1 MSKGRINSLQQF
13 RRKRGQFCTLD
24 EVLEVDGLGVKVLE
38 RLCDSILN
46 QISGSEV
53 EMSVE
58 MSQVQKWAKPTKSNR
73 SQLLTPALHFDQKKV
88 RVNTVYNK
96 ITLGM
101 HHVV

>member
-1 MSKGRINSLQQF
+1 M
-13 RRKRGQFCTLD
+13 
-24 EVLEVDGLGVKVLE
+24 KVLE

-46 QISGSEV
+46 QISGCEV

-58 MSQVQKWAKPTKSNR
+58 MSQVQKWAKPTKSHR

-88 RVNTVYNK
+88 RVNTLYNK

-101 HHVV
+101 HRAVYIFGV